1 MKELFITFA
10 KFNKEADKTVYAIL
24 DGLSNEEREKDRG
37 SYYKSLSGLFVH
49 TLGGT
54 VFLLGMMKDA
64 LGGSPALAALS
75 ALGSVTVPQGGLDA
89 GQWKALG
96 ASFETADDAY
106 IQFVSSLRESD
117 FNAPVTL
124 AWYKGNPPS
133 VPVAFMLQQVTAHG
147 THHRGQISQILDSLK
162 IDNDYSGI
170 SPAFVPKL

>member
-10 KFNKEADKTVYAIL
+10 KYNKEADKAIYAIL
-24 DGLSNEEREKDRG
+24 DGLSNDEREKDRG

-54 VFLLGMMKDA
+54 VFLLGMLKEA
-64 LGGSPALAALS
+64 LGGSPSALS
-75 ALGSVTVPQGGLDA
+75 DLGSVTIPEGGLNA
-89 GQWKALG
+89 EQWKVLG
-96 ASFETADDAY
+96 ADFEKADDAY
-106 IQFVSSLRESD
+106 IQLVSSLKEED
-117 FNAPVTL
+117 LKAPVKL
-124 AWYKGNPPS
+124 SWYKGNPPS
-133 VPVAFMLQQVTAHG
+133 VPVAFMLQQIIAHG